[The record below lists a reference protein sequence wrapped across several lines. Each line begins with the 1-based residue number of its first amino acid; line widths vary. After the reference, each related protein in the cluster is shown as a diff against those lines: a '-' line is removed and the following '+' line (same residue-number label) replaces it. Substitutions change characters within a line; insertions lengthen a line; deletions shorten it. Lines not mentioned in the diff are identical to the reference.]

1 MLLFFIKIAY
11 PPKINSTE
19 NDTKKKCKKAWS
31 FIDNLWTK
39 SVNKSEV
46 SQLKF
51 WKEFLQIY
59 AVQSSWFS
67 QLVQIM
73 VATSPISV
81 VERGYMQLE
90 MIASKR
96 WNHRFP
102 EIIETR
108 FLLSALKIPVKKA
121 LDYGLAA
128 E

>member
-1 MLLFFIKIAY
+1 
-11 PPKINSTE
+11 
-19 NDTKKKCKKAWS
+19 
-31 FIDNLWTK
+31 
-39 SVNKSEV
+39 
-46 SQLKF
+46 
-51 WKEFLQIY
+51 
-59 AVQSSWFS
+59 
-67 QLVQIM
+67 
-73 VATSPISV
+73 
-81 VERGYMQLE
+81 